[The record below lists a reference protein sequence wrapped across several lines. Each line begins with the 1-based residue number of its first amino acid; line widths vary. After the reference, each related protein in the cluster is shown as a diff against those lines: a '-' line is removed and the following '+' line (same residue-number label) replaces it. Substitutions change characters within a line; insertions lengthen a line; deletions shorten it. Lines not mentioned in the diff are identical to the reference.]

1 MEAAAGECAWPRG
14 VAGRRA
20 PRRVPVLGLA
30 FKRTNSFSGGTEPPR
45 QKLNHTAGETPL
57 ER

>member
-20 PRRVPVLGLA
+20 PRREGKGRPAAASRG
-30 FKRTNSFSGGTEPPR
+30 SGF
-45 QKLNHTAGETPL
+45 QHTILFAV
-57 ER
+57 